1 MSHDAK
7 VALIGGDTHS
17 YEDEVVLELA
27 TEGANIHIHSDST
40 TKARDVE
47 KLAQT
52 LRTASVTIKVAFHPT
67 NPSTAAAVERIFN
80 EVMREFVELD
90 IAVKTMSD

>member
-1 MSHDAK
+1 MSHGTKAT
-7 VALIGGDTHS
+7 LMGRDTHS

-27 TEGANIHIHSDST
+27 TEGANIHIHSDCT

-52 LRTASVTIKVAFHPT
+52 LRTASVTIKVAFYAS
-67 NPSTAAAVERIFN
+67 NRSTAAAVERIFN

-90 IAVKTMSD
+90 IVVKTMSG